1 MVATDL
7 KEAETLLKNR
17 NRELVVQENNLAM
30 LQTKIQDLIRQKETL
45 QKQIDEKVANANII
59 MSEQRSKLDVERS
72 FIKDEREKLEL
83 GKKEVAR
90 QIEILREDKANFTKE
105 KETNQ
110 NFVAAS
116 KQARINVDQFI
127 LSVKRAYDVLG

>member
-17 NRELVVQENNLAM
+17 NRELIVQENNLAM